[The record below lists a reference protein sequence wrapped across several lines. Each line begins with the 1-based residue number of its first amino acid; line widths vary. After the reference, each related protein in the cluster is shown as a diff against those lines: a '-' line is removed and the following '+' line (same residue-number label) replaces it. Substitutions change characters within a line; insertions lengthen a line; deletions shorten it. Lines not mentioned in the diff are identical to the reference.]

1 MNTKCECVKCRV
13 GAAIFGSRTS
23 ISEEDLFHEMS
34 GVAEL
39 LGANLSALSTE
50 HALAI
55 FQKIVATRNAH
66 MILSIIG
73 AEDPSLQ
80 TMEVQG
86 NG

>member
-13 GAAIFGSRTS
+13 SAAIFGARTS
-23 ISEEDLFHEMS
+23 IGEEDLFHELS

-39 LGANLSALSTE
+39 LGANLASLSTE
-50 HALAI
+50 HALAV
-55 FQKIVATRNAH
+55 FQKIAAARNMH
-66 MILSIIG
+66 MIASTIADVAPTLH
-73 AEDPSLQ
+73 